1 MEVYNV
7 VYEHVKKLIEKNYKK
22 KSLTVDIFYIY
33 LDILKPLSESELI
46 SINDKIFDELES
58 KGYKVNRT
66 RKKIYWDV
74 E

>member
-1 MEVYNV
+1 MEQYKA
-7 VYEHVKKLIEKNYKK
+7 VYEHVKSLIQKNYKK
-22 KSLTVDIFYIY
+22 KSLTVDVFYLY

-46 SINDKIFDELES
+46 SINDKIFDELET